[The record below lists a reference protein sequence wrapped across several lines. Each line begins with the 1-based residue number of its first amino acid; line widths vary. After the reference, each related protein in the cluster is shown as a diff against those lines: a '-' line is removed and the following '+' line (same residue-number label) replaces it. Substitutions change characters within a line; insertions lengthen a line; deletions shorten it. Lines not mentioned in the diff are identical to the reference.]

1 MSFSINSDNWL
12 QELEQNDWTL
22 LQLSPEFCKKIRSYA
37 LELDQNSKF
46 TAAAL
51 ADQTEAK
58 IRNDRTY
65 WIQSDTKQSVEIE
78 VLQFLDQIKNSLRD
92 YFRISLT
99 HFECHLA
106 IFDEGHFY
114 HKHTD
119 QKKSDNHRFFS
130 FVIYLNSDW
139 SESDGGQLAIY
150 KDNERTI
157 FVKPESPQMIIFKS
171 ELLHEVLIAQR
182 QRLSLTGWMRTGK

>member
-22 LQLSPEFCKKIRSYA
+22 LQLSPEFCTRIQAYA
-37 LELDQNSKF
+37 RELDQQSCF
-46 TAAAL
+46 TPAAL
-51 ADQTEAK
+51 AEQAHSN
-58 IRNDRTY
+58 IRNDRTF
-65 WIQSDTKQSVEIE
+65 WIQDDTKHPVGIEI
-78 VLQFLDQIKNSLRD
+78 LHFLDQIKNSLRD

-99 HFECHLA
+99 HYECHLA

-119 QKKSDNHRFFS
+119 QKKTDNHRFFS

-139 SESDGGQLAIY
+139 SDTDGGQLAIY
-150 KDNERTI
+150 KDNEPPI
-157 FVKPESPQMIIFKS
+157 FIQPEMPQMIIFKS
-171 ELLHEVLIAQR
+171 ELLHEVLVAQR
-182 QRLSLTGWMRTGK
+182 QRLSLTGWMRTH